1 MPETVGDYVFS
12 KNDLIGH
19 GAFAVVFKGRHRKVS
34 ITGLSGSEWIK
45 DMKYWLGINRF
56 WFLTLSVI
64 ADDSHQQKTDEV
76 VAVKLIQKKNLA
88 KSQNLLGK
96 EIKILKEITQLHHE
110 NVVALWDCKETASHV
125 YLVMEFCNGGED
137 SAQ

>member
-1 MPETVGDYVFS
+1 MIP
-12 KNDLIGH
+12 H
-19 GAFAVVFKGRHRKVS
+19 S
-34 ITGLSGSEWIK
+34 IA
-45 DMKYWLGINRF
+45 
-56 WFLTLSVI
+56 LSVI
-64 ADDSHQQKTDEV
+64 ADDSHEQKTDEV

-125 YLVMEFCNGGED
+125 YLVMEFCNGGEE

>member
-88 KSQNLLGK
+88 KS
-96 EIKILKEITQLHHE
+96 T
-110 NVVALWDCKETASHV
+110 V
-125 YLVMEFCNGGED
+125 
-137 SAQ
+137 

>member
-1 MPETVGDYVFS
+1 M
-12 KNDLIGH
+12 
-19 GAFAVVFKGRHRKVS
+19 
-34 ITGLSGSEWIK
+34 
-45 DMKYWLGINRF
+45 
-56 WFLTLSVI
+56 
-64 ADDSHQQKTDEV
+64 QKTDEM

-125 YLVMEFCNGGED
+125 YLVMEFCNGGTRRM
-137 SAQ
+137 SNHRVTVF

>member
-1 MPETVGDYVFS
+1 M
-12 KNDLIGH
+12 
-19 GAFAVVFKGRHRKVS
+19 
-34 ITGLSGSEWIK
+34 
-45 DMKYWLGINRF
+45 
-56 WFLTLSVI
+56 
-64 ADDSHQQKTDEV
+64 

-125 YLVMEFCNGGED
+125 YLVMEFCNGGNKIICYNMCD
-137 SAQ
+137 LNIFTCDYKLSPDISFHLQR

>member
-1 MPETVGDYVFS
+1 M
-12 KNDLIGH
+12 
-19 GAFAVVFKGRHRKVS
+19 
-34 ITGLSGSEWIK
+34 
-45 DMKYWLGINRF
+45 
-56 WFLTLSVI
+56 
-64 ADDSHQQKTDEV
+64 QKTDEM

-125 YLVMEFCNGGED
+125 YLVMEFCNGGKREIENAYLWGMSTD
-137 SAQ
+137 AMVKC

>member
-1 MPETVGDYVFS
+1 M
-12 KNDLIGH
+12 
-19 GAFAVVFKGRHRKVS
+19 
-34 ITGLSGSEWIK
+34 
-45 DMKYWLGINRF
+45 
-56 WFLTLSVI
+56 
-64 ADDSHQQKTDEV
+64 
-76 VAVKLIQKKNLA
+76 AVKLIQKKNLA